1 MKNKILKI
9 FVIMTLAVN
18 VSYAKSNT
26 KIDKATF
33 QEIDATYSRYGSGCL
48 CGQFPE

>member
-1 MKNKILKI
+1 MTMKNKILKI
-9 FVIMTLAVN
+9 FVIMALAAN

-33 QEIDATYSRYGSGCL
+33 Q
-48 CGQFPE
+48 